1 LIKFAVTA
9 KMMKNDLT
17 TIIRGLLFRHDC
29 VIIPGFGGF
38 ILNYVPAFIDKST
51 GTFNPPAR
59 RVSFNRN
66 LTHNDGL
73 LIGSVSSEEE
83 VNYGEAREMV
93 EKYVSDIRRT
103 LSRGA
108 QVDLEYIG
116 VFHVNKEGSIQ
127 FEPDRNANYN
137 LGSYGM
143 ESFRYEPVAGYD
155 VRKKVLRARHE
166 AYPQG
171 VRMRKMLVRA
181 AVAVPVL
188 IALIAVPLKTDLLG
202 TRLNKASLN
211 PLAKAEL
218 ENNKEAIDDL
228 PQITLTDRQTDSS
241 GTISGEPEAL
251 TSGEA
256 QELNSAERQPLVSG
270 EPEAQAQ
277 GTAGSTAV
285 PVPDA
290 QPGFFLIAGSFKSA
304 ENAQVMAGQLRNIGY
319 EPILMDAPN
328 GYTRVAAKGF
338 TIMESALS
346 EKEKLSASFSGLWI
360 LKMQ

>member
-1 LIKFAVTA
+1 
-9 KMMKNDLT
+9 MMKNDLT
-17 TIIRGLLFRHDC
+17 SIIRGLLFRHDC

-73 LIGSVSSEEE
+73 LIGSVSSEEG
-83 VNYGEAREMV
+83 VNYGEARDMV
-93 EKYVSDIRRT
+93 EKYASDIRRT

-108 QVDLEYIG
+108 QVDLEHIG
-116 VFHVNKEGSIQ
+116 VFDVNKEGSIQ

-143 ESFRYEPVAGYD
+143 ESFRYEPAAGYD

-171 VRMRKMLVRA
+171 IRMRKMLVRA

-211 PLAKAEL
+211 PLANAEL
-218 ENNKEAIDDL
+218 ENNREAIDEL
-228 PQITLTDRQTDSS
+228 PQITVTDRQTDSS
-241 GTISGEPEAL
+241 VVISGEPEAL
-251 TSGEA
+251 IAVENQALTSGETHA
-256 QELNSAERQPLVSG
+256 LTSAEPQSLISG
-270 EPEAQAQ
+270 GTDAQAQ
-277 GTAGSTAV
+277 GTAGGTAASV
-285 PVPDA
+285 TDE

-304 ENAQVMAGQLRNIGY
+304 ANAQAMAGQLRSIGY
-319 EPILMDAPN
+319 EPILMEAPN

-338 TIMESALS
+338 TLMESALS
-346 EKEKLSASFSGLWI
+346 EKEKLSAGFSGLWI